1 MEEINLLKKE
11 NAFLKE
17 KMNHILRSR
26 SPKNYAN
33 NNNSSIASTRGTHTP
48 KRQFSESGTAS
59 ASSLLAAISGNV
71 SGASAP
77 SGGNNNSIVKPT
89 ACHSSSSSIVA

>member
-17 KMNHILRSR
+17 KMNHILRNR
-26 SPKNYAN
+26 SPKNYA
-33 NNNSSIASTRGTHTP
+33 NNSSIASTRGTHTP

-77 SGGNNNSIVKPT
+77 GGGNNNSIVKPT